1 MRVRF
6 EFRQCSLKLR
16 DPHGP
21 LLAASV
27 RGLGAKL
34 QQHVGGDQE
43 WTLSCARLELTNTRV
58 GADGRGLSRLLWSE
72 DARKNFPS
80 ALHLADAEKKPR
92 ADAAPQ
98 FNLVYSTEG
107 AIDRKTVVVSLN
119 GTRVALV
126 YSVYLAAADF
136 FYIADAAEAPPPAAP
151 PADAPPLAVLSPRT
165 PSRRNSHPPPPPPAE
180 AGRQGSLV
188 LLLSCEETEVLLH
201 PHPHPHPHPKP

>member
-1 MRVRF
+1 M
-6 EFRQCSLKLR
+6 R

-80 ALHLADAEKKPR
+80 AVHLADAEKKPR

-107 AIDRKTVVVSLN
+107 AIECWGPPVSSNTN
-119 GTRVALV
+119 GVATDIPDGL
-126 YSVYLAAADF
+126 YSEVHV
-136 FYIADAAEAPPPAAP
+136 
-151 PADAPPLAVLSPRT
+151 VLSHICALT
-165 PSRRNSHPPPPPPAE
+165 QDDKVDCWGNYSNSDGQLDVPAFIK
-180 AGRQGSLV
+180 GSGN
-188 LLLSCEETEVLLH
+188 
-201 PHPHPHPHPKP
+201 

>member
-80 ALHLADAEKKPR
+80 AAHLADGSAPASPGAVISTPR
-92 ADAAPQ
+92 AMPVR
-98 FNLVYSTEG
+98 NL
-107 AIDRKTVVVSLN
+107 
-119 GTRVALV
+119 
-126 YSVYLAAADF
+126 
-136 FYIADAAEAPPPAAP
+136 APPP
-151 PADAPPLAVLSPRT
+151 LGWAV
-165 PSRRNSHPPPPPPAE
+165 
-180 AGRQGSLV
+180 
-188 LLLSCEETEVLLH
+188 
-201 PHPHPHPHPKP
+201 